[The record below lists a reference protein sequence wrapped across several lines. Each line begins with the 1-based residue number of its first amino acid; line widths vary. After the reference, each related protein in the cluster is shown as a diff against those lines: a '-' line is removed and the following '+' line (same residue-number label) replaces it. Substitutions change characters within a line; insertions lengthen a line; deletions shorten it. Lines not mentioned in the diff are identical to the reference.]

1 MTKTALRAPAVLESR
16 TGILRDVELRKDAT
30 GATIGFAGHAAVFDQ
45 RTSIGNPL
53 SWGFYEQIAPGAF
66 TKTIQEADVRFLID
80 HDPSLLLAR
89 TKSGTLRLSED
100 KAGLVADADLAP
112 TTYGRDLAI
121 LLERGD
127 VSQMSFGFQVPKG
140 KDDWTIEQVETDD
153 GTVDVEVRTI
163 REAKLFDVSVV
174 TFPAYEGT
182 DAKLRSMTVAVAR
195 KTDPDPFGRRREMLN
210 RALSLSDGNA
220 ALLQRILTSLAVAD
234 AAVDPITTAF
244 SMADEAMDEA
254 QAGLAQIL
262 GVEDPDAEDDY
273 ETEVE
278 PVTGRSAR
286 ASKADMKH
294 IQSAHDGMAAMGA
307 SCTSKSSARTSMPTG
322 DAFIESYFREDLV
335 SSDSGARSKREP
347 AEATHAPEVSEPVVS
362 THSIPVSR
370 RMKAYQ
376 ARFGL
381 PAA

>member
-16 TGILRDVELRKDAT
+16 TGLLQDVELRKDAS

-100 KAGLVADADLAP
+100 KLGLAADADLAP
-112 TTYGRDLAI
+112 TSYGRDLAV

-127 VSQMSFGFQVPKG
+127 VSQMSFGFQVV
-140 KDDWTIEQVETDD
+140 KDDWTVEQVETND
-153 GTVDVEVRTI
+153 GNSVDVEVRTI

-182 DAKLRSMTVAVAR
+182 DAQLRSMTAAVAR
-195 KTDPDPFGRRREMLN
+195 KKDPDPFGRRRVLLE
-210 RALSLSDGNA
+210 RAFVALSDNNVV
-220 ALLQRILTSLAVAD
+220 LLQQILASLAGAD
-234 AAVDPITTAF
+234 GADDPITAAR
-244 SMADEAMDEA
+244 SMADESRDEA

-262 GVEDPDAEDDY
+262 GVQDPDAEL
-273 ETEVE
+273 
-278 PVTGRSAR
+278 VTVVDGRSAR
-286 ASKADMKH
+286 A
-294 IQSAHDGMAAMGA
+294 
-307 SCTSKSSARTSMPTG
+307 
-322 DAFIESYFREDLV
+322 
-335 SSDSGARSKREP
+335 
-347 AEATHAPEVSEPVVS
+347 
-362 THSIPVSR
+362 
-370 RMKAYQ
+370 
-376 ARFGL
+376 
-381 PAA
+381 

>member
-1 MTKTALRAPAVLESR
+1 MTRTALRAPAVLESR
-16 TGILRDVELRKDAT
+16 TGILRDVELRKDDK

-100 KAGLVADADLAP
+100 KVGLAADADLAP
-112 TTYGRDLAI
+112 TTYGRDLAV

-127 VSQMSFGFQVPKG
+127 VSQMSFGFQVV
-140 KDDWTIEQVETDD
+140 KDDWTEEQVETND
-153 GTVDVEVRTI
+153 GNSVDVEVRTI

-182 DAKLRSMTVAVAR
+182 DAKLRSMTAVVGRR
-195 KTDPDPFGRRREMLN
+195 KDPDPFGRRREILK
-210 RALSLSDGNA
+210 RAFVAMSDGNV
-220 ALLQRILTSLAVAD
+220 ALLQQILTSLAVAD
-234 AAVDPITTAF
+234 AAVDPITNAL

-262 GVEDPDAEDDY
+262 GVQDPDVEDDD

-278 PVTGRSAR
+278 SASAVAAADRDTR
-286 ASKADMKH
+286 ASQADMKH
-294 IQSAHDGMAAMGA
+294 VQAAHDGMAAMGA
-307 SCTSKSSARTSMPTG
+307 TCKSQSSAR
-322 DAFIESYFREDLV
+322 
-335 SSDSGARSKREP
+335 SKQEP
-347 AEATHAPEVSEPVVS
+347 AEATPAPEVSEPVVS

>member
-1 MTKTALRAPAVLESR
+1 MTKTALRAPAVMESR
-16 TGILRDVELRKDAT
+16 TGILRDVELRKDAN
-30 GATIGFAGHAAVFDQ
+30 GAAIGFAGHAAVFDY

-66 TKTIQEADVRFLID
+66 TKTIKEADVRFLID

-100 KAGLVADADLAP
+100 LVGLAADADLAP
-112 TTYGRDLAI
+112 TTYGRDLAV

-127 VSQMSFGFQVPKG
+127 VSQMSFGFQVV
-140 KDDWTIEQVETDD
+140 KDDWTKEQVETNGDP
-153 GTVDVEVRTI
+153 VDVEVRTI

-182 DAKLRSMTVAVAR
+182 DATLRSMTAAVSR
-195 KTDPDPFGRRREMLN
+195 KKDPDPFGRRRKMLT
-210 RALSLSDGNA
+210 RALSLSDGNV
-220 ALLQRILTSLAVAD
+220 ALLQQILTSLAAAD
-234 AAVDPITTAF
+234 AAVDPITTAL
-244 SMADEAMDEA
+244 SLADEAMDEA
-254 QAGLAQIL
+254 QTGLAQVL
-262 GVEDPDAEDDY
+262 GVEDPDAEDDD

-278 PVTGRSAR
+278 SASGVAVADRDTR

-307 SCTSKSSARTSMPTG
+307 SCTSQSS
-322 DAFIESYFREDLV
+322 
-335 SSDSGARSKREP
+335 ARSKREP
-347 AEATHAPEVSEPVVS
+347 AEATPVPEVSEPVVS

>member
-16 TGILRDVELRKDAT
+16 TGILRDVELRKDDT
-30 GATIGFAGHAAVFDQ
+30 GATIGFAGHAAVFDE

-53 SWGFYEQIAPGAF
+53 SWGFYEQVSPGAF

-100 KAGLVADADLAP
+100 KVGLAADADLAP
-112 TTYGRDLAI
+112 TTYGRDLAV

-127 VSQMSFGFQVPKG
+127 VSQMSFGFQVV
-140 KDDWTIEQVETDD
+140 KDDWTVEQVETND
-153 GTVDVEVRTI
+153 GNSVDVEVRTI

-182 DAKLRSMTVAVAR
+182 DAKLRSMTAAVAR
-195 KTDPDPFGRRREMLN
+195 KTDPDPFGRRREMLK
-210 RALSLSDGNA
+210 RALSLSDGNV
-220 ALLQRILTSLAVAD
+220 ALLQQILTSLAVAD
-234 AAVDPITTAF
+234 AAVDPITTALG
-244 SMADEAMDEA
+244 MADEAMDEA

-262 GVEDPDAEDDY
+262 GVDDPDAEDDD
-273 ETEVE
+273 ETEDE
-278 PVTGRSAR
+278 PTLAAAGRSAR
-286 ASKADMKH
+286 ASQADMKH

-307 SCTSKSSARTSMPTG
+307 SCTSKSSAR
-322 DAFIESYFREDLV
+322 
-335 SSDSGARSKREP
+335 SKREP
-347 AEATHAPEVSEPVVS
+347 VEATHVPEVSEPVVS
-362 THSIPVSR
+362 THVIPVSR
-370 RMKAYQ
+370 RMAAYQ

>member
-1 MTKTALRAPAVLESR
+1 MTKTALRAPAVPESR
-16 TGILRDVELRKDAT
+16 TGILRDVELRKDAN
-30 GATIGFAGHAAVFDQ
+30 GAAIGFAGHAAVFDE

-53 SWGFYEQIAPGAF
+53 SWGFYEQVSPGAF

-100 KAGLVADADLAP
+100 KVGLSADADLAP
-112 TTYGRDLAI
+112 TTYGRDLAV

-127 VSQMSFGFQVPKG
+127 VSQMSFGFQVV
-140 KDDWTIEQVETDD
+140 KDDWTVEQVETND
-153 GTVDVEVRTI
+153 GNSVDVEVRTI

-182 DAKLRSMTVAVAR
+182 DAQLRSMTAAVAG
-195 KTDPDPFGRRREMLN
+195 KKDPDPFGRRREMLA
-210 RALSLSDGNA
+210 RSLSLSNGNA
-220 ALLQRILTSLAVAD
+220 AMLQQILTTLAAAD
-234 AAVDPITTAF
+234 VDDPPIVNWTR
-244 SMADEAMDEA
+244 
-254 QAGLAQIL
+254 GLAAL
-262 GVEDPDAEDDY
+262 TDTLVRDDDETDVESR
-273 ETEVE
+273 V
-278 PVTGRSAR
+278 
-286 ASKADMKH
+286 SKSDLKH
-294 IQSAHDGMAAMGA
+294 VQAAHDGMAAMGA
-307 SCTSKSSARTSMPTG
+307 TCSSKAS
-322 DAFIESYFREDLV
+322 
-335 SSDSGARSKREP
+335 ARSKREP
-347 AEATHAPEVSEPVVS
+347 VEATPAPDVSEPVVS

>member
-16 TGILRDVELRKDAT
+16 TAILRDVEVRRDVNR
-30 GATIGFAGHAAVFDQ
+30 GDIGFAGHAAVFDE

-53 SWGFYEQIAPGAF
+53 SWGFYEQVSPGAF

-100 KAGLVADADLAP
+100 KVGLSADADLAP
-112 TTYGRDLAI
+112 TTYGRDLAV

-127 VSQMSFGFQVPKG
+127 VSQMSFGFQVV
-140 KDDWTIEQVETDD
+140 KDDWTVEQVETND
-153 GTVDVEVRTI
+153 GNSVDVEVRTI

-182 DAKLRSMTVAVAR
+182 DAKLRSMTAAVVR
-195 KTDPDPFGRRREMLN
+195 KKDPDPFGRRRAVLS
-210 RALSLSDGNA
+210 RALSVSDGNA
-220 ALLQRILTSLAVAD
+220 TMLQQILTSLAVAD
-234 AAVDPITTAF
+234 AAIDPITNAF
-244 SMADEAMDEA
+244 STADEAMDEA
-254 QAGLAQIL
+254 LAGLAQIL
-262 GVEDPDAEDDY
+262 GVEDPDVEDAD
-273 ETEVE
+273 ETEDE
-278 PVTGRSAR
+278 PALAATGRSAR

-294 IQSAHDGMAAMGA
+294 VQSAHDGMAAMGA
-307 SCTSKSSARTSMPTG
+307 TCKSQAS
-322 DAFIESYFREDLV
+322 
-335 SSDSGARSKREP
+335 ARSKREP
-347 AEATHAPEVSEPVVS
+347 AEATPAPEVSEPVVS

>member
-16 TGILRDVELRKDAT
+16 TGLLRDVELRKDGT

-53 SWGFYEQIAPGAF
+53 TWGFYEQVAPGAF
-66 TKTIQEADVRFLID
+66 TKTIREADVRFLID

-100 KAGLVADADLAP
+100 KVGLYADADLAP
-112 TTYGRDLAI
+112 TTYGRDLAV

-127 VSQMSFGFQVPKG
+127 VSQMSFGFEVIKEDSTYE
-140 KDDWTIEQVETDD
+140 KVERSNGD
-153 GTVDVEVRTI
+153 TVDVEVRTI
-163 REAKLFDVSVV
+163 REAKLWDVSVV
-174 TFPAYEGT
+174 TFPAYEST
-182 DAKLRSMTVAVAR
+182 DAQLRSMVAAVAR
-195 KTDPDPFGRRREMLN
+195 RKDPDRDPFGRRREILE
-210 RALSLSDGNA
+210 RAFVAMSDGNV
-220 ALLQRILTSLAVAD
+220 ALLQQILTSLAVAD
-234 AAVDPITTAF
+234 AAIDPFTNAL
-244 SMADEAMDEA
+244 SMADEARDEA

-262 GVEDPDAEDDY
+262 GVQAPNAEDDD

-278 PVTGRSAR
+278 PAAGRSAR

-307 SCTSKSSARTSMPTG
+307 SCTSQAS
-322 DAFIESYFREDLV
+322 
-335 SSDSGARSKREP
+335 ARSKQEP
-347 AEATHAPEVSEPVVS
+347 AEATPAPEVSEPVVS

>member
-16 TGILRDVELRKDAT
+16 TAILRDVEVRRDVKRGD
-30 GATIGFAGHAAVFDQ
+30 IGFAGHAAVFDE

-53 SWGFYEQIAPGAF
+53 SWGFYEQVAPGSF

-89 TKSGTLRLSED
+89 TRSGTLRLSED
-100 KAGLVADADLAP
+100 KLGLAADADLAP
-112 TTYGRDLAI
+112 TTYGRDLAV

-127 VSQMSFGFQVPKG
+127 VSQMSFGFQVV
-140 KDDWTIEQVETDD
+140 KDDWTVEQVETND
-153 GTVDVEVRTI
+153 GNSVDVEVRTI

-182 DAKLRSMTVAVAR
+182 DAQLRTMTAAVTR
-195 KTDPDPFGRRREMLN
+195 KKDPDPFGRRREMLK
-210 RALSLSDGNA
+210 RALSVSDGNA
-220 ALLQRILTSLAVAD
+220 AMLQQMLISLAAAD
-234 AAVDPITTAF
+234 AAIDPITNAL

-262 GVEDPDAEDDY
+262 GVEDPDVEDDD
-273 ETEVE
+273 ETEDE
-278 PVTGRSAR
+278 PAVGRSAR

-307 SCTSKSSARTSMPTG
+307 NCTSQSS
-322 DAFIESYFREDLV
+322 
-335 SSDSGARSKREP
+335 ARSKREP
-347 AEATHAPEVSEPVVS
+347 AEATLAPEVSEPVVS
-362 THSIPVSR
+362 THVIPVSR

>member
-1 MTKTALRAPAVLESR
+1 MTKTALRAPAILESR
-16 TGILRDVELRKDAT
+16 TAILRDVEVRRDVNR
-30 GATIGFAGHAAVFDQ
+30 GDIGFAGHAAVFDQ

-53 SWGFYEQIAPGAF
+53 SWGFYEQIATGAF

-100 KAGLVADADLAP
+100 KLGLATDADLAS

-140 KDDWTIEQVETDD
+140 KDEWTIEQVETDD
-153 GTVDVEVRTI
+153 GTTVDVEVRTI

-182 DAKLRSMTVAVAR
+182 DAQLRSMTAAVAR
-195 KTDPDPFGRRREMLN
+195 KTDPDPFGRRRKMLK

-220 ALLQRILTSLAVAD
+220 ALLQQILTSLAVAD
-234 AAVDPITTAF
+234 AAVDPITTALG
-244 SMADEAMDEA
+244 MADEAMDEA

-262 GVEDPDAEDDY
+262 GVEDPDAEDDD

-278 PVTGRSAR
+278 PAAGRNAR

-307 SCTSKSSARTSMPTG
+307 SCTSKSSAR
-322 DAFIESYFREDLV
+322 
-335 SSDSGARSKREP
+335 SKQEP
-347 AEATHAPEVSEPVVS
+347 VEATPAPEVSEPVVS

>member
-127 VSQMSFGFQVPKG
+127 VSQMSFGFQVVAG
-140 KDDWTIEQVETDD
+140 KDDWTVEQVETND
-153 GTVDVEVRTI
+153 GNSVDVEVRTI
-163 REAKLFDVSVV
+163 REVKLFDVSVV

-182 DAKLRSMTVAVAR
+182 DAQLRSMTAAVAR
-195 KTDPDPFGRRREMLN
+195 KKDPDPFGRRREMLN

-262 GVEDPDAEDDY
+262 GVEDPDAEDDD

-278 PVTGRSAR
+278 PGGRSSVVDRQLAVKVSGSSAIESWMKAQSDKPHVWR
-286 ASKADMKH
+286 ASQSDMK
-294 IQSAHDGMAAMGA
+294 
-307 SCTSKSSARTSMPTG
+307 
-322 DAFIESYFREDLV
+322 
-335 SSDSGARSKREP
+335 
-347 AEATHAPEVSEPVVS
+347 
-362 THSIPVSR
+362 
-370 RMKAYQ
+370 
-376 ARFGL
+376 
-381 PAA
+381 